1 MSTGRAREKERE
13 AEYREAEY
21 RRAFLEC
28 ALRLYC
34 RYPDIGEAKALSAA
48 SVAASVFVAELRQ
61 HDGRADTQ
69 ACSEKGPEPQD
80 NLQPVGALP
89 AIHPSVTAAIAR
101 YAEDSDGDIEV
112 DLDAVVSFADGG
124 AFVQMWG
131 WVDNTWS

>member
-1 MSTGRAREKERE
+1 MSTDRARG
-13 AEYREAEY
+13 REAEY
-21 RRAFLEC
+21 RRVFLEC
-28 ALRLYC
+28 AMRLYC
-34 RYPDIGEAKALSAA
+34 QYPDMSEVKALT
-48 SVAASVFVAELRQ
+48 AASVFVAELRQ

-89 AIHPSVTAAIAR
+89 AIHPYVTAAIAR

-112 DLDAVVSFADGG
+112 DLDAVVSEADGG

-131 WVDNTWS
+131 WVDNADLP